1 MRLQITP
8 ICGGRKVELRETRR
22 AVTPFG
28 GLVVFGEFLGKIGYA
43 EAVRKHLPF
52 RLTSPN
58 AIDPVQTF
66 TAFLLSVLAGA
77 RRFAHTGLLRADQ
90 ALQQVLGIRRFPSD
104 DTIRNWFKRFGQG
117 QNYRF
122 YSALTE
128 SAQARSSLASPFA
141 GGFSGSALHS
151 AWLAAQWELRDGAR
165 GGGISERS
173 AGAFVGGSPNSESAR
188 GRRIL

>member
-90 ALQQVLGIRRFPSD
+90 PCSRCWGFDGSLPTIPSATGSSVLGRDRITDSTRRCGPGRWSGCRSGKGATAWIWIPRYLNATD
-104 DTIRNWFKRFGQG
+104 DKR
-117 QNYRF
+117 
-122 YSALTE
+122 
-128 SAQARSSLASPFA
+128 
-141 GGFSGSALHS
+141 
-151 AWLAAQWELRDGAR
+151 
-165 GGGISERS
+165 ER
-173 AGAFVGGSPNSESAR
+173 
-188 GRRIL
+188 

>member
-1 MRLQITP
+1 
-8 ICGGRKVELRETRR
+8 
-22 AVTPFG
+22 
-28 GLVVFGEFLGKIGYA
+28 LVVFGEFLGKIGYA
-43 EAVRKHLPF
+43 EAVRQHLPF

-117 QNYRF
+117 VCP
-122 YSALTE
+122 AK
-128 SAQARSSLASPFA
+128 ADM
-141 GGFSGSALHS
+141 FSGS
-151 AWLAAQWELRDGAR
+151 
-165 GGGISERS
+165 
-173 AGAFVGGSPNSESAR
+173 
-188 GRRIL
+188 

>member
-8 ICGGRKVELRETRR
+8 ICGGRKVELRETKR

-43 EAVRKHLPF
+43 EAVRKHLP
-52 RLTSPN
+52 S
-58 AIDPVQTF
+58 
-66 TAFLLSVLAGA
+66 FLLSVLAGA

-117 QNYRF
+117 VCP
-122 YSALTE
+122 AK
-128 SAQARSSLASPFA
+128 A
-141 GGFSGSALHS
+141 GMFSGS
-151 AWLAAQWELRDGAR
+151 
-165 GGGISERS
+165 
-173 AGAFVGGSPNSESAR
+173 
-188 GRRIL
+188 

>member
-1 MRLQITP
+1 LQWIEVKLRRNKTVRLQITP
-8 ICGGRKVELRETRR
+8 ICGGKKVELRETKR

-43 EAVRKHLPF
+43 EAVRQHLPF

-117 QNYRF
+117 VCP
-122 YSALTE
+122 AK
-128 SAQARSSLASPFA
+128 ADM
-141 GGFSGSALHS
+141 FSGS
-151 AWLAAQWELRDGAR
+151 
-165 GGGISERS
+165 
-173 AGAFVGGSPNSESAR
+173 
-188 GRRIL
+188 

>member
-1 MRLQITP
+1 MRRR
-8 ICGGRKVELRETRR
+8 CGSTC
-22 AVTPFG
+22 
-28 GLVVFGEFLGKIGYA
+28 
-43 EAVRKHLPF
+43 F

-122 YSALTE
+122 YSALWAWQMGPT
-128 SAQARSSLASPFA
+128 ARA
-141 GGFSGSALHS
+141 GRGLQPGLGFHG
-151 AWLAAQWELRDGAR
+151 
-165 GGGISERS
+165 
-173 AGAFVGGSPNSESAR
+173 V
-188 GRRIL
+188 

>member
-58 AIDPVQTF
+58 AIDPVQTL
-66 TAFLLSVLAGA
+66 TAGLSSGRCERRLVRIRTA
-77 RRFAHTGLLRADQ
+77 RVKAK
-90 ALQQVLGIRRFPSD
+90 VNLGCF
-104 DTIRNWFKRFGQG
+104 
-117 QNYRF
+117 
-122 YSALTE
+122 
-128 SAQARSSLASPFA
+128 
-141 GGFSGSALHS
+141 
-151 AWLAAQWELRDGAR
+151 
-165 GGGISERS
+165 
-173 AGAFVGGSPNSESAR
+173 
-188 GRRIL
+188 

>member
-43 EAVRKHLPF
+43 EVVRKHLPF

-122 YSALTE
+122 YSALYCLNI
-128 SAQARSSLASPFA
+128 LASV
-141 GGFSGSALHS
+141 S
-151 AWLAAQWELRDGAR
+151 LRN
-165 GGGISERS
+165 S
-173 AGAFVGGSPNSESAR
+173 FVRPESTAPMTEAHATQT
-188 GRRIL
+188 I

>member
-1 MRLQITP
+1 
-8 ICGGRKVELRETRR
+8 VELRETKR

-117 QNYRF
+117 VCP
-122 YSALTE
+122 AK
-128 SAQARSSLASPFA
+128 A
-141 GGFSGSALHS
+141 GMFSGS
-151 AWLAAQWELRDGAR
+151 
-165 GGGISERS
+165 
-173 AGAFVGGSPNSESAR
+173 
-188 GRRIL
+188 